1 MGSAIGKD
9 EYATVG
15 YAMDKRGNVDC
26 EAGRRL
32 GCCAY
37 CCRLLV
43 RLDPEEREPGD
54 GVHAVKGFVDK
65 DVVTGRCVHWN
76 EDSGLCR
83 NWANRPRV
91 CREYD
96 CNSDPLLQ
104 VVLRQGFTSLAQ
116 LVKAE
121 ARACIPR
128 ENYVTVPYL
137 GQETDHGSGGGTPE
151 TPGSRPA

>member
-1 MGSAIGKD
+1 MCD
-9 EYATVG
+9 VE
-15 YAMDKRGNVDC
+15 VDC

-32 GCCAY
+32 GCCTY

-65 DVVTGRCVHWN
+65 DVVSGRCVHWD
-76 EDSGLCR
+76 EDNGLCR
-83 NWANRPRV
+83 NWAKRTRV
-91 CREYD
+91 CREFD
-96 CNSDPLLQ
+96 CNNDPLLQ

-121 ARACIPR
+121 ARAFIPR
-128 ENYVTVPYL
+128 ETYIAVPYR
-137 GQETDHGSGGGTPE
+137 
-151 TPGSRPA
+151 RPALNRNDDDTAGPSTARETQTR